1 MTSTG
6 NASSRAAASQRE
18 SGIMQIAETLRQA
31 ILGLYDKHL
40 APDGKSVNYKALGA
54 DPAFKAFAAATAE
67 LQVCACASQT

>member
-1 MTSTG
+1 
-6 NASSRAAASQRE
+6 
-18 SGIMQIAETLRQA
+18 MQIAETLRQA